1 MVVARW
7 WSDHGLGIWV
17 VGCGLGI
24 DVDGAWCVAGNSG
37 LSLFFHSP
45 ILSLLSSLFLSL
57 RFCLLDWVL
66 VLVLVLVCFGEGFK

>member
-37 LSLFFHSP
+37 LSLTSLFSISLTP
-45 ILSLLSSLFLSL
+45 ILSLRLG
-57 RFCLLDWVL
+57 
-66 VLVLVLVCFGEGFK
+66 FGLIWRGI